1 MLLVEEKEGL
11 GSLKS
16 LFFFFTFWNT
26 KLALPPTPKLPSHKA
41 PWIKKCEEFIQ
52 EILIEV

>member
-26 KLALPPTPKLPSHKA
+26 KLALPTYTQIAISQSSL
-41 PWIKKCEEFIQ
+41 E
-52 EILIEV
+52 